1 MSIIGLLERRSR
13 KVGEYLLKSQRRS
26 DQLQQHSMQSIVCY
40 SVWVVSVTRIF
51 RNRVKKR
58 GFDTYNVARNL
69 AIMQALATFT
79 RQRDIFVPED
89 VIDQLI
95 HSWLF
100 ELAPGASLAAESGGS
115 LYFLLQEIPNV

>member
-1 MSIIGLLERRSR
+1 VLFGLGGICN
-13 KVGEYLLKSQRRS
+13 KNIQKMGLKK
-26 DQLQQHSMQSIVCY
+26 
-40 SVWVVSVTRIF
+40 W
-51 RNRVKKR
+51 

-79 RQRDIFVPED
+79 RQRNVFVPED

-100 ELAPGASLAAESGGS
+100 KLASGASLAAERGGS

>member
-1 MSIIGLLERRSR
+1 
-13 KVGEYLLKSQRRS
+13 
-26 DQLQQHSMQSIVCY
+26 
-40 SVWVVSVTRIF
+40 
-51 RNRVKKR
+51 
-58 GFDTYNVARNL
+58 
-69 AIMQALATFT
+69 MQALATFT

-100 ELAPGASLAAESGGS
+100 ELASSTRLAAEGGGS